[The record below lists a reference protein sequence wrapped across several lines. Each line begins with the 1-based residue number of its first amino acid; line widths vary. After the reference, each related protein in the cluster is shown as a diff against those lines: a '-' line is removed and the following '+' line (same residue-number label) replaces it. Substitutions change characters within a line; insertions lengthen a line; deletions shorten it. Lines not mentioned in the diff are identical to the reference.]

1 MVFMNEDIKPWLN
14 HYPAGLNWDADIKRQ
29 PLYETL
35 AQTAAH
41 RRDHVAIDFLNY
53 CLTYGEL
60 FEQVNRTAKG
70 LQAMGVKK
78 GSRVGLCLPNTPY
91 SVICYYGV
99 LRAGGTVVNYNPL
112 YVERELAFQIED
124 SKTEIMITMDLK
136 ILYSKVEVMLSQT
149 PSLQKIVVCPMADV
163 LPKIKSV
170 LFRLLKKKELATIPT
185 DSRIIPFQQLV
196 SHAGTPDPVDID
208 LDKDIAVLQYTGGTT
223 GQPKGA
229 MLTQGN
235 LSANVSQMQLWYGE
249 LDQTQE
255 KVLGILPF
263 FHVFAMTAV
272 MNFAIASGAQM
283 ILLPR
288 YELKQTLNT
297 IHKKK
302 PTIFPAV
309 PTIYASINQAT
320 NLSKFDLSTIRFCI
334 SGGAPLPLEVKE
346 TFERL
351 TGCRLVEGY
360 GLSETAPVATC
371 NAMRDLN
378 KPGSIGQ
385 VMPQTEISIH
395 HIEPPHDPMPMGERG
410 EVWIKG
416 PQVMIGY
423 LNRPEDN
430 ADSLRNGWFRTG
442 DVGYVDREGH
452 FFLVD
457 RLKDLILCS
466 GYNVYPRMV
475 EEAIYLHPS
484 VAEVT
489 VIGIDDEYRGQS
501 PKAFVKL
508 KEGQVVDESQMK
520 DFLQDKLSKIEMP
533 VQIEFR
539 AELPKTIIG
548 KLSKKELVAEES
560 EKQRSLAE

>member
-1 MVFMNEDIKPWLN
+1 METTTQPWLSN
-14 HYPAGLNWDADIKRQ
+14 YPEGIDWNANIERR

-35 AQTAAH
+35 EHTAK
-41 RRDHVAIDFLNY
+41 RCRDNTAIDFLDY
-53 CLTYGEL
+53 CLSYGEL
-60 FEQVNRTAKG
+60 LKQVNRMAKG
-70 LQAMGVKK
+70 LQLMGVTQ
-78 GSRVGLCLPNTPY
+78 GARVGLCLPNTPY
-91 SVICYYGV
+91 SVICYYGA
-99 LRAGGTVVNYNPL
+99 LRAGATVVNYNPL
-112 YVERELAFQIED
+112 YVERELAFQIDD
-124 SKTEIMITMDLK
+124 SNTEIMITMDLEV
-136 ILYSKVEVMLSQT
+136 LYPKVAAMLSRT
-149 PSLQKIVVCPMADV
+149 ESLKKIIVCPMAAI

-170 LFRLLKKKELATIPT
+170 LFRLLKRKEIANIE
-185 DSRIIPFQQLV
+185 SSEAIVHFQDLLDNDGDPNLV
-196 SHAGTPDPVDID
+196 NVD
-208 LDKDIAVLQYTGGTT
+208 LDNDIAVLQYTGGTT
-223 GQPKGA
+223 GRPKGA

-235 LSANVSQMQLWYGE
+235 LSANVSQMLLWYVDLNPGE
-249 LDQTQE
+249 E

-272 MNFAIASGAQM
+272 MNFAVAAGAQM

-288 YELKQTLNT
+288 YELGQTLAT
-297 IHKKK
+297 INKKK

-309 PTIYASINQAT
+309 PTIYAAINQSPD
-320 NLSKFDLSTIRFCI
+320 LPKYDLSAVRYCI

-371 NAMRDLN
+371 NAMQDIN

-385 VMPQTEISIH
+385 VVPGTEISIH
-395 HIEPPHDPMPMGERG
+395 DLEAPNDVVPTGERG

-416 PQVMIGY
+416 PQVMKGY
-423 LNRPEDN
+423 LNRPQET
-430 ADSLRNGWFRTG
+430 ADSLREGWFRTG
-442 DVGYVDREGH
+442 DVGYMDEDGH

-475 EEAIYLHPS
+475 EEAIYLHPA

-489 VIGIDDEYRGQS
+489 VIGIDDDYRGQS

-508 KEGQVVDESQMK
+508 KEGEKITEDEMK
-520 DFLQDKLSKIEMP
+520 TFLADKLSKIEMP
-533 VQIEFR
+533 SQIEFR
-539 AELPKTIIG
+539 LELPKTIIG
-548 KLSKKELVAEES
+548 KLSKKELVAEEV
-560 EKQRSLAE
+560 EKHKGSSTS

>member
-1 MVFMNEDIKPWLN
+1 METTTHPWLSN
-14 HYPAGLNWDADIKRQ
+14 YPEGIDWNANIERR

-35 AQTAAH
+35 ERTAE
-41 RRDHVAIDFLNY
+41 RCRDNTAIDFLDY
-53 CLTYGEL
+53 CLSYGEL
-60 FEQVNRTAKG
+60 LEQVNRMAKG
-70 LQAMGVKK
+70 LQLMGVTQ
-78 GSRVGLCLPNTPY
+78 GARVGLCLPNTPY
-91 SVICYYGV
+91 SVICYYGA
-99 LRAGGTVVNYNPL
+99 LRAGATVVNYNPL
-112 YVERELAFQIED
+112 YVERELAFQIDD
-124 SKTEIMITMDLK
+124 SNTEIMITMDLEV
-136 ILYSKVEVMLSQT
+136 LYPKVAAMLSRT
-149 PSLQKIVVCPMADV
+149 ESLKKIIVCPMAAI

-170 LFRLLKKKELATIPT
+170 LFRLLKRKEIANIEP
-185 DSRIIPFQQLV
+185 SEAIVHFQDLLDNDGDPNLV
-196 SHAGTPDPVDID
+196 NVD
-208 LDKDIAVLQYTGGTT
+208 LDNDIAVLQYTGGTT
-223 GQPKGA
+223 GRPKGA

-235 LSANVSQMQLWYGE
+235 LSANVSQMLLWYVDLNPGE
-249 LDQTQE
+249 E

-272 MNFAIASGAQM
+272 MNFAVAAGAQM

-288 YELKQTLNT
+288 YELGQTLAT
-297 IHKKK
+297 INKKK

-309 PTIYASINQAT
+309 PTIYAAINQSPD
-320 NLSKFDLSTIRFCI
+320 LPKYDLSAVRYCI

-371 NAMRDLN
+371 NAMQDIN

-385 VMPQTEISIH
+385 VVPGTEISIH
-395 HIEPPHDPMPMGERG
+395 DLEAPNDVVPTGERG

-416 PQVMIGY
+416 PQVMKGY
-423 LNRPEDN
+423 LNRPQET
-430 ADSLRNGWFRTG
+430 ADSLREGWFRTG
-442 DVGYVDREGH
+442 DVGYMDEDGH

-475 EEAIYLHPS
+475 EEAIYLHPA

-489 VIGIDDEYRGQS
+489 VIGIDDDYRGQS

-508 KEGQVVDESQMK
+508 KEGEKITEDEMK
-520 DFLQDKLSKIEMP
+520 TFLADKLSKIEMP
-533 VQIEFR
+533 SQIEFR
-539 AELPKTIIG
+539 LELPKTIIG
-548 KLSKKELVAEES
+548 KLSKKELVAEEV
-560 EKQRSLAE
+560 EKHKGSSTS

>member
-1 MVFMNEDIKPWLN
+1 METTTHPWLSN
-14 HYPAGLNWDADIKRQ
+14 YPEGIDWNANIERR

-35 AQTAAH
+35 ERTAE
-41 RRDHVAIDFLNY
+41 RCRDNTAIDFLDY
-53 CLTYGEL
+53 CLSYGEL
-60 FEQVNRTAKG
+60 LEQVNRMAKG
-70 LQAMGVKK
+70 LQLMGVTQ
-78 GSRVGLCLPNTPY
+78 GARVGLCLPNTPY
-91 SVICYYGV
+91 SVICYYGA
-99 LRAGGTVVNYNPL
+99 LRAGATVVNYNPL
-112 YVERELAFQIED
+112 YVERELAFQIDD
-124 SKTEIMITMDLK
+124 SNTEIMITMDLEV
-136 ILYSKVEVMLSQT
+136 LYPKVAAMLSRT
-149 PSLQKIVVCPMADV
+149 ESLKKIIVCPMAAI

-170 LFRLLKKKELATIPT
+170 LFRLLKRKEIANIEP
-185 DSRIIPFQQLV
+185 SEAIVHFQDLLDNDGDPNLV
-196 SHAGTPDPVDID
+196 NVD
-208 LDKDIAVLQYTGGTT
+208 LDNDIAVLQYTGGTT
-223 GQPKGA
+223 GRPKGA

-235 LSANVSQMQLWYGE
+235 LSANVSQMLLWYVDLNPGE
-249 LDQTQE
+249 E

-272 MNFAIASGAQM
+272 MNFAVAAGAQM

-288 YELKQTLNT
+288 YELGQTLAT
-297 IHKKK
+297 INKKK

-309 PTIYASINQAT
+309 PTIYAAINQSPD
-320 NLSKFDLSTIRFCI
+320 LPKYDLSTVRYCI

-371 NAMRDLN
+371 NAMQDIN

-385 VMPQTEISIH
+385 VVPGTEISIH
-395 HIEPPHDPMPMGERG
+395 DLEAPNDVVPTGERG

-416 PQVMIGY
+416 PQVMKGY
-423 LNRPEDN
+423 LNRPQET
-430 ADSLRNGWFRTG
+430 ADSLREGWFRTG
-442 DVGYVDREGH
+442 DVGYMDEDGH

-475 EEAIYLHPS
+475 EEAIYLHPA

-489 VIGIDDEYRGQS
+489 VIGIDDDYRGQS

-508 KEGQVVDESQMK
+508 KEGEKITEDEMK
-520 DFLQDKLSKIEMP
+520 TFLADKLSKIEMP
-533 VQIEFR
+533 SQIEFR
-539 AELPKTIIG
+539 LELPKTIIG
-548 KLSKKELVAEES
+548 KLSKKELVAEEV
-560 EKQRSLAE
+560 EKHKGSSTS

>member
-1 MVFMNEDIKPWLN
+1 METTTQPWLSN
-14 HYPAGLNWDADIKRQ
+14 YPEGIDWNANIERR

-35 AQTAAH
+35 EHTAK
-41 RRDHVAIDFLNY
+41 RCRDNTAIDFLDY
-53 CLTYGEL
+53 CLSYGEL
-60 FEQVNRTAKG
+60 LKQVNRMAKG
-70 LQAMGVKK
+70 LQLMGVTQ
-78 GSRVGLCLPNTPY
+78 GARVGLCLPNTPY
-91 SVICYYGV
+91 SVICYYGA
-99 LRAGGTVVNYNPL
+99 LRAGATVVNYNPL
-112 YVERELAFQIED
+112 YVERELAFQIDD
-124 SKTEIMITMDLK
+124 SNTEIMITMDLEV
-136 ILYSKVEVMLSQT
+136 LYPKVAAMLSRT
-149 PSLQKIVVCPMADV
+149 ESLKKIIVCPMAAI

-170 LFRLLKKKELATIPT
+170 LFRLLKRKEIANIEP
-185 DSRIIPFQQLV
+185 SEAIVHFQDLLDNDGDPSLV
-196 SHAGTPDPVDID
+196 NVD
-208 LDKDIAVLQYTGGTT
+208 LDNDIAVLQYTGGTT
-223 GQPKGA
+223 GRPKGA

-235 LSANVSQMQLWYGE
+235 LSANVSQMLLWYVDLNPGE
-249 LDQTQE
+249 E

-272 MNFAIASGAQM
+272 MNFAVAAGAQM

-288 YELKQTLNT
+288 YELGQTLAT
-297 IHKKK
+297 INKKK

-309 PTIYASINQAT
+309 PTIYAAINQSPD
-320 NLSKFDLSTIRFCI
+320 LPKYDLSAVRYCI

-371 NAMRDLN
+371 NAMQDIN

-385 VMPQTEISIH
+385 VVPGTEISIH
-395 HIEPPHDPMPMGERG
+395 DLEAPNDVVPTGERG

-416 PQVMIGY
+416 PQVMKGY
-423 LNRPEDN
+423 LNRPQET
-430 ADSLRNGWFRTG
+430 ADSLREGWFRTG
-442 DVGYVDREGH
+442 DVGYMDEDGH

-475 EEAIYLHPS
+475 EEAIYLHPA

-489 VIGIDDEYRGQS
+489 VIGIDDDYRGQS

-508 KEGQVVDESQMK
+508 KEGEKITEDEMK
-520 DFLQDKLSKIEMP
+520 TFLADKLSKIEMP
-533 VQIEFR
+533 SQIEFR
-539 AELPKTIIG
+539 LELPKTIIG
-548 KLSKKELVAEES
+548 KLSKKELVAEEV
-560 EKQRSLAE
+560 EKHKGSSTS

>member
-1 MVFMNEDIKPWLN
+1 MNEDIKPWLN
-14 HYPAGLNWDADIKRQ
+14 HYPAGLDWDTDIKRQ

-35 AQTAAH
+35 AQTAAR

-60 FEQVNRTAKG
+60 LEQVNRTAKG

-149 PSLQKIVVCPMADV
+149 PSLQKIVVCPMADI

-170 LFRLLKKKELATIPT
+170 LFRLLKKKELAAIPT
-185 DSRIIPFQQLV
+185 DPRIIPFQTLV

-442 DVGYVDREGH
+442 DVGYVDSEGH

-501 PKAFVKL
+501 PKAFVRL
-508 KEGQVVDESQMK
+508 KEGQVIDESEMNA
-520 DFLQDKLSKIEMP
+520 FLQDKLSKIEMP
-533 VQIEFR
+533 SQIEFR
-539 AELPKTIIG
+539 PELPKTIIG

>member
-1 MVFMNEDIKPWLN
+1 METTTQPWLSN
-14 HYPAGLNWDADIKRQ
+14 YPEGIDWNANIERR

-35 AQTAAH
+35 ERTAE
-41 RRDHVAIDFLNY
+41 RCRDNTAIDFLDY
-53 CLTYGEL
+53 CLSYGEL
-60 FEQVNRTAKG
+60 LEQVNRMAKG
-70 LQAMGVKK
+70 LQLMGVTQ
-78 GSRVGLCLPNTPY
+78 GARVGLCLPNTPY
-91 SVICYYGV
+91 SVICYYGA
-99 LRAGGTVVNYNPL
+99 LRAGATVVNYNPL
-112 YVERELAFQIED
+112 YVERELAFQIDD
-124 SKTEIMITMDLK
+124 SNTEIMITMDLEV
-136 ILYSKVEVMLSQT
+136 LYPKVAAMLSRT
-149 PSLQKIVVCPMADV
+149 ESLKKIIVCPMAAI

-170 LFRLLKKKELATIPT
+170 LFRLLKRKEIANIEP
-185 DSRIIPFQQLV
+185 SEAIVHFQDLLDNDGDPSLV
-196 SHAGTPDPVDID
+196 NVD
-208 LDKDIAVLQYTGGTT
+208 LDNDIAVLQYTGGTT
-223 GQPKGA
+223 GRPKGA

-235 LSANVSQMQLWYGE
+235 LSANVSQMLLWYVDLNPGE
-249 LDQTQE
+249 E

-272 MNFAIASGAQM
+272 MNFAVAAGAQM

-288 YELKQTLNT
+288 YELGQTLAT
-297 IHKKK
+297 INKKK

-309 PTIYASINQAT
+309 PTIYAAINQSPD
-320 NLSKFDLSTIRFCI
+320 LPKYDLSAVRYCI

-371 NAMRDLN
+371 NAMQDIN

-385 VMPQTEISIH
+385 VVPGTEISIH
-395 HIEPPHDPMPMGERG
+395 DLEAPNDVVPTGERG

-416 PQVMIGY
+416 PQVMKGY
-423 LNRPEDN
+423 LNRPQET
-430 ADSLRNGWFRTG
+430 ADSLREGWFRTG
-442 DVGYVDREGH
+442 DVGYMDEDGH

-475 EEAIYLHPS
+475 EEAIYLHPA

-489 VIGIDDEYRGQS
+489 VIGIDDDYRGQS

-508 KEGQVVDESQMK
+508 KEGEKITEDEMK
-520 DFLQDKLSKIEMP
+520 TFLADKLSKIEMP
-533 VQIEFR
+533 SQIEFR
-539 AELPKTIIG
+539 LELPKTIIG
-548 KLSKKELVAEES
+548 KLSKKELVAEEV
-560 EKQRSLAE
+560 EKHKGSSTS

>member
-1 MVFMNEDIKPWLN
+1 MNEAIKPWLN
-14 HYPAGLNWDADIKRQ
+14 HYPAGLDWDTDIKRQ

-35 AQTAAH
+35 AQTAAR
-41 RRDHVAIDFLNY
+41 RRDHVAIDFLDY

-60 FEQVNRTAKG
+60 LEQVNRTAKG

-149 PSLQKIVVCPMADV
+149 PSLQKIVVCPMADI

-170 LFRLLKKKELATIPT
+170 LFRLLKKKELAAIPT
-185 DSRIIPFQQLV
+185 DPRIIPFQTLV

-442 DVGYVDREGH
+442 DVGYVDSEGH

-501 PKAFVKL
+501 PKAFVRL
-508 KEGQVVDESQMK
+508 KEGQVVDESEMNA
-520 DFLQDKLSKIEMP
+520 FLQDKLSKIEMP
-533 VQIEFR
+533 SQIEFR
-539 AELPKTIIG
+539 PELPKTIIG

>member
-1 MVFMNEDIKPWLN
+1 MNEDIKPWLN
-14 HYPAGLNWDADIKRQ
+14 HYPAGLDWDTDIKRQ

-35 AQTAAH
+35 AQTAAR
-41 RRDHVAIDFLNY
+41 RRDHVAIDFLDY

-60 FEQVNRTAKG
+60 LEQVNRTAKG

-149 PSLQKIVVCPMADV
+149 PSLQKIVVCPMADI

-185 DSRIIPFQQLV
+185 DSRIIPFQTLV

-385 VMPQTEISIH
+385 VMPKTEISIH

-442 DVGYVDREGH
+442 DVGYVDSEGH

-501 PKAFVKL
+501 PKAFVRL
-508 KEGQVVDESQMK
+508 KEGQVVDESEMNA
-520 DFLQDKLSKIEMP
+520 FLQDKLSKIEMP
-533 VQIEFR
+533 SQIEFR
-539 AELPKTIIG
+539 PELPKTIIG

>member
-1 MVFMNEDIKPWLN
+1 MNQIAQPWLS
-14 HYPAGLNWDADIKRQ
+14 HYPTGVQWNADIKRQ

-35 AQTAAH
+35 KQTAH
-41 RRDHVAIDFLNY
+41 DRKDHVAIDFLDF

-60 FEQVNRTAKG
+60 LQQVDQFAKG
-70 LQAMGVKK
+70 LQTLGVTK
-78 GSRVGLCLPNTPY
+78 GTKVGLCLPNTPY
-91 SVICYYGV
+91 SVICYYGI

-124 SKTEIMITMDLK
+124 SETEIMVTMDLK
-136 ILYSKVEVMLSQT
+136 VLYPKVEAMLSQT
-149 PSLQKIVVCPMADV
+149 KTLKKIVVCPMAAI
-163 LPKIKSV
+163 LPKVKSV
-170 LFRLLKKKELATIPT
+170 LFRLLKRKDLANLSSGPEIVHFGNLMANSG
-185 DSRIIPFQQLV
+185 D
-196 SHAGTPDPVDID
+196 PDPVSID

-223 GQPKGA
+223 GRPKGA
-229 MLTQGN
+229 MLSQGN
-235 LSANVSQMQLWYGE
+235 LSANVSQMRHWYVDLEPGN
-249 LDQTQE
+249 E

-272 MNFAIASGAQM
+272 MNFAVASGAQM

-288 YELKQTLNT
+288 YELGQTLKT
-297 IHKKK
+297 ITSKK

-309 PTIYASINQAT
+309 PTIYAAINQSPD
-320 NLSKFDLSTIRFCI
+320 LSKFDLSTIRFCI
-334 SGGAPLPLEVKE
+334 SGGAPLPLEVKD

-371 NAMRDLN
+371 NAMNDVN

-395 HIEPPHDPMPMGERG
+395 DLEAPHDALGIGERG

-416 PQVMIGY
+416 PQVMSGY
-423 LNRPEDN
+423 LNRPEEN
-430 ADSLRNGWFRTG
+430 ANSLRDGWFRTG
-442 DVGYVDREGH
+442 DVGYMDDEGH

-457 RLKDLILCS
+457 RVKDLILCS

-475 EEAIYLHPS
+475 EEAIYLHPG

-489 VIGIDDEYRGQS
+489 VIGIPDEYRGES

-508 KEGQVVDESQMK
+508 KEGETLSEDDLK
-520 DFLQDKLSKIEMP
+520 GFLEDKLSKIEMP
-533 VQIEFR
+533 SEIEFR
-539 AELPKTIIG
+539 SELPKTIIG
-548 KLSKKELVAEES
+548 KLSKKELVAEET
-560 EKQRSLAE
+560 EKRGGNAA

>member
-1 MVFMNEDIKPWLN
+1 MNEDIKPWLN
-14 HYPAGLNWDADIKRQ
+14 HYPAGLDWDTDIKRQ

-35 AQTAAH
+35 AQTAAR

-60 FEQVNRTAKG
+60 LEQVNRIAKG

-136 ILYSKVEVMLSQT
+136 ILYSKVEAMLSQT
-149 PSLQKIVVCPMADV
+149 PSLQKIVVCPMADI

-170 LFRLLKKKELATIPT
+170 LFRLLKKKELAAIPA
-185 DSRIIPFQQLV
+185 DPRIIPFQTLV

-442 DVGYVDREGH
+442 DVGYVDSEGH

-501 PKAFVKL
+501 PKAFVRL
-508 KEGQVVDESQMK
+508 KEGQVIDESEMNA
-520 DFLQDKLSKIEMP
+520 FLQDKLSKIEMP
-533 VQIEFR
+533 SQIEFR
-539 AELPKTIIG
+539 PELPKTIIG

>member
-1 MVFMNEDIKPWLN
+1 MNEDIKPWLN
-14 HYPAGLNWDADIKRQ
+14 HYPAGLDWDTDIKRQ

-35 AQTAAH
+35 AQTAAR
-41 RRDHVAIDFLNY
+41 RRDHVAIDFLDY

-60 FEQVNRTAKG
+60 LEQVNRTAKG

-149 PSLQKIVVCPMADV
+149 PSLQKIVVCPMADI

-185 DSRIIPFQQLV
+185 DSRIIPFQTLV

-334 SGGAPLPLEVKE
+334 SGGAPLPLEVTE
-346 TFERL
+346 TLERL

-442 DVGYVDREGH
+442 DVGYVDSEGH

-501 PKAFVKL
+501 PKAFVRL
-508 KEGQVVDESQMK
+508 KEGQVIDESEMNA
-520 DFLQDKLSKIEMP
+520 FLQDKLSKIEMP
-533 VQIEFR
+533 SQIEFR
-539 AELPKTIIG
+539 PELPKTIIG

>member
-1 MVFMNEDIKPWLN
+1 MNEDIKPWLN
-14 HYPAGLNWDADIKRQ
+14 HYPAGLDWDTDIKRQ

-35 AQTAAH
+35 AQTAAR
-41 RRDHVAIDFLNY
+41 RRDHVAIDFLDY

-60 FEQVNRTAKG
+60 LEQVNRTAKG
-70 LQAMGVKK
+70 LQAIGVKK

-149 PSLQKIVVCPMADV
+149 PSLQKIVVCPMADI

-185 DSRIIPFQQLV
+185 DSRIIPFQTLV

-309 PTIYASINQAT
+309 PTIYVSINQAT
-320 NLSKFDLSTIRFCI
+320 NLPKFDLSTIRFCI

-442 DVGYVDREGH
+442 DVGYVDSEGH

-508 KEGQVVDESQMK
+508 KEGQVIDESEMNA
-520 DFLQDKLSKIEMP
+520 FLQDKLSKIEMP
-533 VQIEFR
+533 SQIEFR
-539 AELPKTIIG
+539 PELPKTIIG

>member
-1 MVFMNEDIKPWLN
+1 
-14 HYPAGLNWDADIKRQ
+14 
-29 PLYETL
+29 
-35 AQTAAH
+35 
-41 RRDHVAIDFLNY
+41 
-53 CLTYGEL
+53 
-60 FEQVNRTAKG
+60 
-70 LQAMGVKK
+70 
-78 GSRVGLCLPNTPY
+78 
-91 SVICYYGV
+91 
-99 LRAGGTVVNYNPL
+99 
-112 YVERELAFQIED
+112 
-124 SKTEIMITMDLK
+124 
-136 ILYSKVEVMLSQT
+136 
-149 PSLQKIVVCPMADV
+149 
-163 LPKIKSV
+163 
-170 LFRLLKKKELATIPT
+170 
-185 DSRIIPFQQLV
+185 
-196 SHAGTPDPVDID
+196 PDPVDID

-442 DVGYVDREGH
+442 DVGYVDSEGH

-501 PKAFVKL
+501 PKAFVRL
-508 KEGQVVDESQMK
+508 KEGQVVDESEMNA
-520 DFLQDKLSKIEMP
+520 FLQDKLSKIEMP
-533 VQIEFR
+533 SQIEFR
-539 AELPKTIIG
+539 PELPKTIIG

>member
-1 MVFMNEDIKPWLN
+1 METTTHPWLSN
-14 HYPAGLNWDADIKRQ
+14 YPEGIDWNANIERR

-35 AQTAAH
+35 ERTAE
-41 RRDHVAIDFLNY
+41 RCRDNTAIDFLDY
-53 CLTYGEL
+53 CLSYGEL
-60 FEQVNRTAKG
+60 LEQVNRMAKG
-70 LQAMGVKK
+70 LQLMGVTQ
-78 GSRVGLCLPNTPY
+78 GARVGLCLPNTPY
-91 SVICYYGV
+91 SVICYYGA
-99 LRAGGTVVNYNPL
+99 LRAGATVVNYNPL
-112 YVERELAFQIED
+112 YVERELAFQIDD
-124 SKTEIMITMDLK
+124 SNTEIMITMDLEV
-136 ILYSKVEVMLSQT
+136 LYPKVAAMLSRT
-149 PSLQKIVVCPMADV
+149 ESLKKIIVCPMAAI

-170 LFRLLKKKELATIPT
+170 LFRLLKRKEIANIE
-185 DSRIIPFQQLV
+185 SSEAIVHFQDLLDNDGDPSLV
-196 SHAGTPDPVDID
+196 NVD
-208 LDKDIAVLQYTGGTT
+208 LDNDIAVLQYTGGTT
-223 GQPKGA
+223 GRPKGA

-235 LSANVSQMQLWYGE
+235 LSANVSQMLLWYVDLNPGE
-249 LDQTQE
+249 E

-272 MNFAIASGAQM
+272 MNFAVAAGAQM

-288 YELKQTLNT
+288 YELGQTLAT
-297 IHKKK
+297 INKKK

-309 PTIYASINQAT
+309 PTIYAAINQSPD
-320 NLSKFDLSTIRFCI
+320 LPKYDLSTVRYCI

-371 NAMRDLN
+371 NAMQDIN

-385 VMPQTEISIH
+385 VVPGTEISIH
-395 HIEPPHDPMPMGERG
+395 DLEAPNDVVPTGERG

-416 PQVMIGY
+416 PQVMKGY
-423 LNRPEDN
+423 LNRPQET
-430 ADSLRNGWFRTG
+430 ADSLREGWFRTG
-442 DVGYVDREGH
+442 DVGYMDEDGH

-475 EEAIYLHPS
+475 EEAIYLHPA

-489 VIGIDDEYRGQS
+489 VIGIDDDYRGQS

-508 KEGQVVDESQMK
+508 KEGEKITEDEMK
-520 DFLQDKLSKIEMP
+520 TFLADKLSKIEMP
-533 VQIEFR
+533 SQIEFR
-539 AELPKTIIG
+539 LELPKTIIG
-548 KLSKKELVAEES
+548 KLSKKELVAEEV
-560 EKQRSLAE
+560 EKHKGSSTS

>member
-1 MVFMNEDIKPWLN
+1 METTTHPWLSN
-14 HYPAGLNWDADIKRQ
+14 YPEGIDWNANIERR

-35 AQTAAH
+35 ERTAE
-41 RRDHVAIDFLNY
+41 RCRDNTAIDFLDY
-53 CLTYGEL
+53 CLSYGEL
-60 FEQVNRTAKG
+60 LEQVNRMAKG
-70 LQAMGVKK
+70 LQLMGVTQ
-78 GSRVGLCLPNTPY
+78 GARVGLCLPNTPY
-91 SVICYYGV
+91 SVICYYGA
-99 LRAGGTVVNYNPL
+99 LRAGATVVNYNPL
-112 YVERELAFQIED
+112 YVERELAFQIDD
-124 SKTEIMITMDLK
+124 SNTEIMITMDLEV
-136 ILYSKVEVMLSQT
+136 LYPKVAAMLSRT
-149 PSLQKIVVCPMADV
+149 ESLKKIIVCPMAAI

-170 LFRLLKKKELATIPT
+170 LFRLLKRKEIANIEP
-185 DSRIIPFQQLV
+185 SEAIVHFQDLLDNDGDPSLV
-196 SHAGTPDPVDID
+196 NVD
-208 LDKDIAVLQYTGGTT
+208 LDNDIAVLQYTGGTT
-223 GQPKGA
+223 GRPKGA

-235 LSANVSQMQLWYGE
+235 LSANVSQMLLWYVDLNPGE
-249 LDQTQE
+249 E

-272 MNFAIASGAQM
+272 MNFAVAAGAQM

-288 YELKQTLNT
+288 YELSQTLAT
-297 IHKKK
+297 INKKK

-309 PTIYASINQAT
+309 PTIYAAINQSPD
-320 NLSKFDLSTIRFCI
+320 LPKYDLSAVRYCI

-371 NAMRDLN
+371 NAMQDIN

-385 VMPQTEISIH
+385 VVPGTEISIH
-395 HIEPPHDPMPMGERG
+395 DLEAPNDVVPTGERG

-416 PQVMIGY
+416 PQVMKGY
-423 LNRPEDN
+423 LNRPQET
-430 ADSLRNGWFRTG
+430 ADSLREGWFRTG
-442 DVGYVDREGH
+442 DVGYMDEDGH

-475 EEAIYLHPS
+475 EEAIYLHPA

-489 VIGIDDEYRGQS
+489 VIGIDDDYRGQS

-508 KEGQVVDESQMK
+508 KEGEKITEDEMK
-520 DFLQDKLSKIEMP
+520 TFLADKLSKIEMP
-533 VQIEFR
+533 SQIEFR
-539 AELPKTIIG
+539 LELPKTIIG
-548 KLSKKELVAEES
+548 KLSKKELVAEEV
-560 EKQRSLAE
+560 EKHKGSSTS

>member
-1 MVFMNEDIKPWLN
+1 MNTSTQPWR
-14 HYPAGLNWDADIKRQ
+14 HRYPAGIDWNASIGRR
-29 PLYETL
+29 PLFETL
-35 AQTAAH
+35 EATAN
-41 RRDHVAIDFLNY
+41 RSPGKIAIDFLDY

-60 FEQVNRTAKG
+60 LEQVKQAAKG
-70 LQAMGVKK
+70 LQEMGVTK
-78 GSRVGLCLPNTPY
+78 GTRVGLCLPNTPY
-91 SVICYYGV
+91 SVICYYGA
-99 LRAGGTVVNYNPL
+99 LRAGATVVNYNPL
-112 YVERELAFQIED
+112 YVERELAFQIDD
-124 SKTEIMITMDLK
+124 SETEIMITMDLEV
-136 ILYSKVEVMLSQT
+136 LYPKVAAMLSQT
-149 PSLQKIVVCPMADV
+149 KSLKKVIVCPMAAI

-170 LFRLLKKKELATIPT
+170 LFRLLKRKDLAKI
-185 DSRIIPFQQLV
+185 DSGPQIVHFADLV
-196 SHAGTPDPVDID
+196 NNAGNPGPVTVD
-208 LDKDIAVLQYTGGTT
+208 LDNDVAVLQYTGGTT
-223 GQPKGA
+223 GRPKGA
-229 MLTQGN
+229 MLSQGN
-235 LSANVSQMQLWYGE
+235 LSANVSQMLLWYVDLNPE
-249 LDQTQE
+249 DE

-272 MNFAIASGAQM
+272 MNFAVAAGAQM

-288 YELKQTLNT
+288 YELGQTLAT
-297 IHKKK
+297 INKKK

-309 PTIYASINQAT
+309 PTIYAAINQSPD
-320 NLSKFDLSTIRFCI
+320 LSKFDLSTVRFCI

-346 TFERL
+346 TFKRL

-371 NAMRDLN
+371 NAMADTN

-385 VMPQTEISIH
+385 VMPGTKISIH
-395 HIEPPHDPMPMGERG
+395 DLEAPHEAMAVGERG

-416 PQVMIGY
+416 PQVMRGY
-423 LNRPEDN
+423 LNRPEET
-430 ADSLRNGWFRTG
+430 ADSLRDGWFRTG
-442 DVGYVDREGH
+442 DVGYMDEEGH

-508 KEGQVVDESQMK
+508 KDGEQLTESEMK
-520 DFLQDKLSKIEMP
+520 SFLEDKLSKIEMP
-533 VQIEFR
+533 SEIEFR
-539 AELPKTIIG
+539 LELPKTIIG
-548 KLSKKELVAEES
+548 KLSKKELVAEEA
-560 EKQRSLAE
+560 EKQQGSATS